1 VRLRSPGGRWLPRSA
16 TEFVRNAGDG
26 YVSFTIHDPQPGLWT
41 VEVATDR
48 PQHTPYT
55 VGGFVRSPLTL
66 QLDVP
71 TLVRVGD
78 VIGVKASVGDRR
90 GGIDGKART
99 TVAAPVASSADLI
112 DKYRGRLS
120 RIKLPRDFLA
130 DGKRDKARA
139 DLARL
144 VLLRDRLVADTGD
157 DILAPRIDD
166 LTLGATTLKPTR
178 LAPFGATRSGL
189 AGGLEGSTVV
199 GGGGVP
205 GVVVGGGSTGG
216 STGTVVGGGAGGATV
231 VNPGSIAVIDPR
243 LVLRPKQVGVLTGR
257 YARTKI
263 PGSYSVTVVAT
274 GFSPTCN
281 TRFVRKDFASV
292 AVVDKG

>member
-1 VRLRSPGGRWLPRSA
+1 M
-16 TEFVRNAGDG
+16 
-26 YVSFTIHDPQPGLWT
+26 SFTIHDPQPGLWT

-48 PQHTPYT
+48 QRTRRIPLAASSAR
-55 VGGFVRSPLTL
+55 RSTL

-78 VIGVKASVGDRR
+78 VIGVKTSVGDRR
-90 GGIDGKART
+90 GGIDGVKVRA

-112 DKYRGRLS
+112 DKYRDRLS
-120 RIKLPRDFLA
+120 RIKLPWNFFA
-130 DGKRDKARA
+130 DGKPDKARA
-139 DLARL
+139 HLAQL
-144 VLLRDRLVADTGD
+144 VLLRDELVADTGD

-166 LTLGATTLKPTR
+166 LALGATTLKPTR
-178 LAPFGATRSGL
+178 LAQFGATRSGL
-189 AGGLEGSTVV
+189 AGGLEGSTASPAAGA
-199 GGGGVP
+199 GGRCGRGQH
-205 GVVVGGGSTGG
+205 GGSTG
-216 STGTVVGGGAGGATV
+216 SAAVRRPTV
-231 VNPGSIAVIDPR
+231 VNPGRIAVIDPR
-243 LVLRPKQVGVLTGR
+243 LVQRPKQVGVLTGR

-263 PGSYSVTVVAT
+263 PGSYSVTVTAT